1 MRQILGTSNGAVV
14 ARMPRPTVDRGS
26 VLVRVHY
33 SFISAGTE
41 LAPLRNTIVA
51 PEAST
56 AVKIEAY
63 TNLSKTYISAALR
76 NPAAAFRFA
85 ARLAK
90 QKLEQFSPPP
100 QVKDTSSPPPVAD
113 DMNDQGWNLG
123 YSVAGEVVEVG
134 ADVHDFAP
142 GDRVACGGAGQ
153 ANHADYVCV
162 KRNLVVRI
170 PAQCSFQDAAT
181 ATVGSIALQGVRRA
195 SPLLGERIAVL
206 GLGVIGQLTAQMLR
220 ANGCT
225 VVGLD
230 LSRSRVDRALS
241 LGMPAGV
248 TDSDEFKRLVRD
260 ATGGWGVDRTL
271 ITAATKSDSLINLAM
286 EITRPKGTVVVVGDV
301 GLNVKRDVFYRKEID
316 LLMSTSYGPGRYDRK
331 YENDG
336 NDYPFPYVRW
346 TLNRNLQAYLECVAD
361 GRINVAGIIDRVLT
375 IDEAPGFYRSAAGQQ
390 SDPPIGVLISYPP
403 EQDDSP
409 RLTLKGHLAPP
420 QGAIRYALVGA
431 GGFGTSML
439 VPQMNKRKDR
449 FFLRGVVSR
458 DAARGGNFARTNRVE
473 VLTTDIDAVLA
484 DSEFD
489 LVVIATR
496 HHEHAGSVVK
506 ALKAGKHVFVEKPL
520 ALTWEELDSVV
531 ETYNSRNPAPLLMV
545 GFNRRFSPAL
555 QTLRQIVAERR
566 SPIMVNYRVNAKY
579 IPIDHWVHTAEGGGR
594 NIGEAC
600 HMYDV
605 FRFLAGSAVER
616 IAAATINPA
625 KLPYNRNDNFVA
637 TITYADGSI
646 GNLIYTALGPNDGMA
661 KERIEVFCDGEAYVV
676 DDFKSLTKSSN
687 NTILWKSGDPEKG
700 HFEEL
705 SRFGDAIAGGL
716 DAPISFDELIET
728 SAVALHVEDLL
739 YER

>member
-26 VLVRVHY
+26 VLVRVHF

-51 PEAST
+51 PEASA

-90 QKLEQFSPPP
+90 QKLEQIAP
-100 QVKDTSSPPPVAD
+100 PPPVTATSPPQRIAD
-113 DMNDQGWNLG
+113 DMDDQGWNLG

-134 ADVHDFAP
+134 ADVHDFVL

-170 PAQCSFQDAAT
+170 PPQCSFQDAAT

-195 SPLLGERIAVL
+195 SPLLGERVAVL

-225 VVGLD
+225 ALGLD
-230 LSRSRVDRALS
+230 LSRSRVDRALA
-241 LGMPAGV
+241 LGMPAGEIDV
-248 TDSDEFKRLVRD
+248 EEFKKLVRD
-260 ATGGWGVDRTL
+260 TTAGWGVDRTL

-346 TLNRNLQAYLECVAD
+346 TLNRNLQAYLECVAE
-361 GRINVAGIIDRVLT
+361 GRINVSGIVDRLLT
-375 IDEAPGFYRSAAGQQ
+375 IDEAPTFYRSAAGRQND
-390 SDPPIGVLISYPP
+390 SPIGVLISYPP
-403 EQDDSP
+403 EPDDSP
-409 RLTLKGHLAPP
+409 RLSLNGHPAPP
-420 QGAIRYALVGA
+420 QGVIRYALVGA

-439 VPQMNKRKDR
+439 VPQMNKLKDR

-458 DAARGGNFARTNRVE
+458 DAARGGNFARENRVE
-473 VLTTDIDAVLA
+473 VLTTDIDAVLS
-484 DSEFD
+484 DPEFD

-496 HHEHAGSVVK
+496 HHEHAASVVK

-520 ALTWEELDSVV
+520 ALSWEELDAIV
-531 ETYNSRNPAPLLMV
+531 ETHRSLNTPPLLMV
-545 GFNRRFSPAL
+545 GFNRRCSPAL
-555 QTLRQIVAERR
+555 QTFHRIVADRR

-579 IPIDHWVHTAEGGGR
+579 IPLDHWVHTSEGGGR

-605 FRFLAGSAVER
+605 FRFLSGTAVDR
-616 IAAATINPA
+616 ITAATINPG
-625 KLPYNRNDNFVA
+625 KLPYNR
-637 TITYADGSI
+637 
-646 GNLIYTALGPNDGMA
+646 
-661 KERIEVFCDGEAYVV
+661 
-676 DDFKSLTKSSN
+676 
-687 NTILWKSGDPEKG
+687 
-700 HFEEL
+700 
-705 SRFGDAIAGGL
+705 
-716 DAPISFDELIET
+716 
-728 SAVALHVEDLL
+728 
-739 YER
+739 

>member
-26 VLVRVHY
+26 VLVRVRF

-56 AVKIEAY
+56 AMKIEAY
-63 TNLSKTYISAALR
+63 TNLSKTYINAALK

-90 QKLEQFSPPP
+90 QKLERISPPP
-100 QVKDTSSPPPVAD
+100 TAASSSPEQISD

-134 ADVHDFAP
+134 ADVHDFLP

-162 KRNLVVRI
+162 KRNLVVKI
-170 PAQCSFQDAAT
+170 PPQCSFQDAAT

-195 SPLLGERIAVL
+195 APLLGERVAVL

-220 ANGCT
+220 ANGCAAL
-225 VVGLD
+225 GLD
-230 LSRSRVDRALS
+230 LSRSRVDRALA
-241 LGMPAGV
+241 LGMPAGATEV
-248 TDSDEFKRLVRD
+248 EEFKRLVRD
-260 ATGGWGVDRTL
+260 ATGGWGIDRTL

-336 NDYPFPYVRW
+336 NDYPLPYVRW

-375 IDEAPGFYRSAAGQQ
+375 IDEAPGFYRSAAGQP

-409 RLTLKGHLAPP
+409 RLSLKGHLTPP
-420 QGAIRYALVGA
+420 EGAIRYALVGA

-496 HHEHAGSVVK
+496 HHEHAASVVK
-506 ALKAGKHVFVEKPL
+506 ALTAGKHVFVEKPL

-531 ETYNSRNPAPLLMV
+531 ETYGSRNPAPLL
-545 GFNRRFSPAL
+545 
-555 QTLRQIVAERR
+555 
-566 SPIMVNYRVNAKY
+566 
-579 IPIDHWVHTAEGGGR
+579 HGR
-594 NIGEAC
+594 
-600 HMYDV
+600 
-605 FRFLAGSAVER
+605 L
-616 IAAATINPA
+616 
-625 KLPYNRNDNFVA
+625 
-637 TITYADGSI
+637 
-646 GNLIYTALGPNDGMA
+646 
-661 KERIEVFCDGEAYVV
+661 
-676 DDFKSLTKSSN
+676 
-687 NTILWKSGDPEKG
+687 
-700 HFEEL
+700 
-705 SRFGDAIAGGL
+705 
-716 DAPISFDELIET
+716 
-728 SAVALHVEDLL
+728 
-739 YER
+739 

>member
-1 MRQILGTSNGAVV
+1 
-14 ARMPRPTVDRGS
+14 
-26 VLVRVHY
+26 
-33 SFISAGTE
+33 
-41 LAPLRNTIVA
+41 
-51 PEAST
+51 
-56 AVKIEAY
+56 
-63 TNLSKTYISAALR
+63 
-76 NPAAAFRFA
+76 
-85 ARLAK
+85 
-90 QKLEQFSPPP
+90 
-100 QVKDTSSPPPVAD
+100 
-113 DMNDQGWNLG
+113 
-123 YSVAGEVVEVG
+123 
-134 ADVHDFAP
+134 
-142 GDRVACGGAGQ
+142 
-153 ANHADYVCV
+153 
-162 KRNLVVRI
+162 
-170 PAQCSFQDAAT
+170 
-181 ATVGSIALQGVRRA
+181 VRRA
-195 SPLLGERIAVL
+195 SPLLGERVAVL

-220 ANGCT
+220 ANGCAAL
-225 VVGLD
+225 GLD
-230 LSRSRVDRALS
+230 LSRSRVDRALA
-241 LGMPAGV
+241 LGMPAGATEV
-248 TDSDEFKRLVRD
+248 EEFKRLVRD

-336 NDYPFPYVRW
+336 NDYPLPYVRW

-375 IDEAPGFYRSAAGQQ
+375 IDEAPGFYRSAAGQP

-403 EQDDSP
+403 DQDDSP
-409 RLTLKGHLAPP
+409 RLSLKGHLTPP

-458 DAARGGNFARTNRVE
+458 DAARGGNFARANRVE

-489 LVVIATR
+489 LIVIATR
-496 HHEHAGSVVK
+496 HHEHAASVVK

-531 ETYNSRNPAPLLMV
+531 ETYGSRNPAPLLMV

-555 QTLRQIVAERR
+555 QTLRQIVADRR

-579 IPIDHWVHTAEGGGR
+579 IPLDHWVHSAEGGGR

-605 FRFLAGSAVER
+605 FRFLAGSPVDR
-616 IAAATINPA
+616 ITAATINPG

-637 TITYADGSI
+637 TIT
-646 GNLIYTALGPNDGMA
+646 
-661 KERIEVFCDGEAYVV
+661 
-676 DDFKSLTKSSN
+676 
-687 NTILWKSGDPEKG
+687 
-700 HFEEL
+700 
-705 SRFGDAIAGGL
+705 
-716 DAPISFDELIET
+716 
-728 SAVALHVEDLL
+728 
-739 YER
+739 